1 MSISSHV
8 ESNTYSEAV
17 KYDCWRKAIQCEIS
31 ALESNQTWETV
42 LLPKNKTAIGCKW
55 VFKIKYNADGTIER
69 YKARL
74 VAKGYTQTEG
84 IDYLETFSPVEK
96 MTTIRLFLSLA
107 SIYNWKLK
115 QLDINNAFLHV
126 ELKEDVYMV
135 APPGLAFIQSGQ
147 VCKLKKA
154 LYGLKQAGREWFAK
168 LSSFFISV
176 GYTQSMNDYSLFINS
191 SEGSFTALLCM

>member
-1 MSISSHV
+1 
-8 ESNTYSEAV
+8 
-17 KYDCWRKAIQCEIS
+17 
-31 ALESNQTWETV
+31 LESNQTWKTV
-42 LLPKNKTAIGCKW
+42 LLPKNKTVIGCKW
-55 VFKIKYNADGTIER
+55 VFKIKYNADRTVER

-96 MTTIRLFLSLA
+96 MTTIRLLLSLA
-107 SIYNWKLK
+107 SIYNWELK
-115 QLDINNAFLHV
+115 QLDINNAFLHG

-135 APPGLAFIQSGQ
+135 APPGLASIQPGQ

-168 LSSFFISV
+168 LSFFLFLWDIL
-176 GYTQSMNDYSLFINS
+176 SL
-191 SEGSFTALLCM
+191 